1 MMKKIVFFLT
11 LFMYSMTIY
20 ANNIDNVDGDDEYYE
35 VEVVEVEDDEND
47 EDHFPNKSQGN
58 PHVYYCNG
66 KIQIASTYNIYNMV
80 VVLRS
85 QTGNVAYSVNIPV
98 LYGFYSITL
107 SPDVIDEAYSIELIY
122 PSHHL
127 IGYF

>member
-1 MMKKIVFFLT
+1 MRKIIVL
-11 LFMYSMTIY
+11 YSMFVFSIIAY
-20 ANNIDNVDGDDEYYE
+20 ANTSEYDEEYE
-35 VEVVEVEDDEND
+35 EIYVEEIEDSEKDENMNP
-47 EDHFPNKSQGN
+47 HKSIYR